1 LPIFRLTI
9 SHDDQL
15 LGHFESDLP
24 SALQAIRKIS
34 ASLSDSRYSLDLLVA
49 HSERRL
55 LESGPDGVRTIS
67 REPLFTPAPLEQY
80 LDNAPDEITLH
91 SG

>member
-1 LPIFRLTI
+1 MPIFRLTI

-34 ASLSDSRYSLDLLVA
+34 ASLSDSGYSLDLLVA

-67 REPLFTPAPLEQY
+67 REPLFAHAPLEQY
-80 LDNAPDEITLH
+80 LDNAT
-91 SG
+91 